1 MAQGRCPS
9 DQLADKWSQQYAR
22 PLIKCDLYT
31 HIFAVQKYA
40 SFLLGQSVDNDLN
53 LGTHPGQ
60 TVGSALVSLCVS
72 PCMNMC
78 VCAFISLSETVWPL
92 DWGQGELYSLFCAGT
107 GFPVVNTTERFP
119 GLPNP
124 HTQTHTVLTMS
135 VRHPGCMS
143 DLFGLFH
150 TPTCTNTY

>member
-1 MAQGRCPS
+1 MPVWPTSRQ
-9 DQLADKWSQQYAR
+9 
-22 PLIKCDLYT
+22 IKSTIYT
-31 HIFAVQKYA
+31 PINKVWFTHAVQKYA
-40 SFLLGQSVDNDLN
+40 SFLLGPSVDNDLN

-60 TVGSALVSLCVS
+60 TVGSALVSLCVC

-78 VCAFISLSETVWPL
+78 VCMFISLSETVWPL

-124 HTQTHTVLTMS
+124 HTQTHCSHNVRTAPRLHVRPIRTLSHTYTNKHIHS
-135 VRHPGCMS
+135 VQT
-143 DLFGLFH
+143 F
-150 TPTCTNTY
+150 N